1 MLDKD
6 LYLFYYAKL
15 VMYIYVDHPSV
26 TFSLSRFVNYREDSI
41 ERDRM
46 VVGYITTYAISAYN
60 KRCEFESRSCK
71 VYSIQ
76 HYLKKLVSELRQDR
90 LSPGT
95 LVSSTNKTDR
105 NGIAEILLI
114 VLLNTIILTLNY
126 RERYRSCSF
135 C

>member
-46 VVGYITTYAISAYN
+46 VVGYITTYAISAY
-60 KRCEFESRSCK
+60 
-71 VYSIQ
+71 
-76 HYLKKLVSELRQDR
+76 H
-90 LSPGT
+90 
-95 LVSSTNKTDR
+95 
-105 NGIAEILLI
+105 
-114 VLLNTIILTLNY
+114 
-126 RERYRSCSF
+126 
-135 C
+135 